1 MEQHK
6 HSPAHHGHA
15 QDDSHDTHDTHATW
29 PAAFWATVHCA
40 TGCVSG
46 EVLGLMIGVSLGL
59 SPWPIIALT
68 TSLALLFGLTLASV
82 PLARRLGTSVPAAL
96 GMVWLG
102 ETVSILTM
110 ESVMNAVDY
119 LLGGMTSGTV
129 WSTAFWL
136 SMAVAIPVGFLA
148 TLPVNYV
155 MIGRGIAKHD
165 H

>member
-1 MEQHK
+1 MEHQEHT
-6 HSPAHHGHA
+6 PAHHGDA
-15 QDDSHDTHDTHATW
+15 QDDTHDTHATW

-59 SPWPIIALT
+59 GPWPIIALT

-82 PLARRLGTSVPAAL
+82 PLARRLGVGLGAAL

-110 ESVMNAVDY
+110 ETVMNAVDY
-119 LLGGMTSGTV
+119 LMGGMTSGTV

-136 SMAVAIPVGFLA
+136 SMAIAIPIGFVA